1 MTLEMN
7 DRKYQ
12 VSRQGNWRTR
22 NVWSISL
29 SAFFADLG
37 YQSVLAAF
45 PLFLVVYL
53 HRPVWEYGLA
63 MALSYGGGA
72 LFSLIGARVG
82 DRIGHRRVAII
93 GNCLIPLLSLSA
105 LSANPAWAIGLLTGG
120 WWARNLRSPSRR
132 VMLNEAVSADEYRVR
147 VFGFLH
153 ALDVGGA
160 AAAAILVIIA
170 IHSGVPFRLLF
181 LFTIVPLLISSIAL
195 SRATTGRS
203 PKAREE
209 KSGHTHEIAKKGHS
223 NGAKSIFVATA
234 LYGFTFYSI
243 GFPVLTVAQKTGSK
257 TSGILAF
264 LIFQGFSAATGYL
277 LAKQLGLTL
286 FRRFLNLGLLGYLV
300 SALGALVLILDIH
313 YQLGTAEYLVGMAVL
328 GFALGIIETLEPSL
342 IAVLSEGASAGRGFG
357 ALSASRSVGLFAGNL
372 IMGLLYQLGPSW
384 SYGYAGIMAVVAAAI
399 MVFAAGSFDRPT
411 ELLNTH
417 TG

>member
-1 MTLEMN
+1 MRE
-7 DRKYQ
+7 Q
-12 VSRQGNWRTR
+12 NWRTR
-22 NVWSISL
+22 DVWSISL

-72 LFSLIGARVG
+72 IFSLIGARVG
-82 DRIGHRRVAII
+82 DRIGHRRLAII
-93 GNCLIPLLSLSA
+93 GNLLIPLLSLSA
-105 LSANPAWAIGLLTGG
+105 ISSNSALAIGLLTGG

-132 VMLNEAVSADEYRVR
+132 VMLNEAVIAEEYRVR

-153 ALDVGGA
+153 GLDVGGA

-170 IHSGVPFRLLF
+170 IRNGVPFRLLF
-181 LFTIVPLLISSIAL
+181 VFTIIPLLISSIAL
-195 SRATTGRS
+195 SRSSTGKT
-203 PKAREE
+203 PKAGENSSNRI
-209 KSGHTHEIAKKGHS
+209 HETARKRHP
-223 NGAKSIFVATA
+223 NGARSIFVSTA

-243 GFPVLTVAQKTGSK
+243 GFPVLTVTQKTGSK

-264 LIFQGFSAATGYL
+264 LIFQGFSAATGYF
-277 LAKQLGLTL
+277 LAKRLGLTL

-300 SALGALVLILDIH
+300 SALGAMVLILDIH
-313 YQLGTAEYLVGMAVL
+313 FQLGTAEYFLGMALL

-342 IAVLSEGASAGRGFG
+342 IAVLSARGSAGRGFG
-357 ALSASRSVGLFAGNL
+357 ALSASRSLGLFAGNL

-384 SYGYAGIMAVVAAAI
+384 SYGYAGIMAAVAAAI
-399 MVFAAGSFDRPT
+399 MIFAAGSFDRPN
-411 ELLNTH
+411 EALNAH
-417 TG
+417 TGESSS